1 MPRIRISIAVICG
14 SKRQRLQCF
23 AQATSEVD
31 IEASQNCVSIRA
43 ESKQLFKMVIYDE
56 LVLTIEIILVRYDAE
71 DLFLRGEWQ
80 PCDRFS

>member
-1 MPRIRISIAVICG
+1 MQSFADQKG
-14 SKRQRLQCF
+14 KDFKAHCF